1 MLPFVE
7 FGSCSLQGARGTS
20 YSLPPTQGTA
30 RISQHDTRSNA
41 GESKVRTFCAS
52 YSTACSPKPTVWKK
66 RYERSVRRGACASR
80 SSPWTFRLPPMWQ
93 TLVPSRHWMH
103 LTVCSTR
110 SSAIR
115 SCRRRP
121 EQAPF
126 FVSRKRAAVYSRRR
140 NIEHEPSSSCRR
152 PLCSLAPGTARE
164 GQAHSAR
171 VFHAVS
177 SPRSSALAWP
187 PIRSSTVEQERLRNG
202 HRA

>member
-52 YSTACSPKPTVWKK
+52 YSTACSPKPTAWKK
-66 RYERSVRRGACASR
+66 HYERNARRGACASR

-93 TLVPSRHWMH
+93 TSVPSRHWMH

-115 SCRRRP
+115 SCRGP
-121 EQAPF
+121 TGQAPF
-126 FVSRKRAAVYSRRR
+126 FVSPRRAAVYCRRR
-140 NIEHEPSSSCRR
+140 NIEREPCSSCRQ
-152 PLCSLAPGTARE
+152 PLCCLVHGTARV
-164 GQAHSAR
+164 GRAHSAR
-171 VFHAVS
+171 VFHVVS
-177 SPRSSALAWP
+177 
-187 PIRSSTVEQERLRNG
+187 
-202 HRA
+202 